1 MAAMIFKGP
10 PHWGQCSMS
19 ISNTSF
25 EQPGPAYGGRRRGRS
40 TSAWSAEGVLA
51 LTGRFGMISGRSLA
65 LRPRRAKQAPPWPG
79 FGREHAMETDEIN
92 RGRGTSAASRCMNSS
107 GDITIGVVPSR

>member
-1 MAAMIFKGP
+1 MLESFALRARRSPFK
-10 PHWGQCSMS
+10 
-19 ISNTSF
+19 TA
-25 EQPGPAYGGRRRGRS
+25 PGGFVSSRAQLIGAGGAGGG